1 MLNVELLAAN
11 ACHEEF
17 WNLLLCIVTNYRE
30 LSVNLPTNLTFN
42 I

>member
-17 WNLLLCIVTNYRE
+17 WNFEFIVVHCHE
-30 LSVNLPTNLTFN
+30 LS
-42 I
+42 